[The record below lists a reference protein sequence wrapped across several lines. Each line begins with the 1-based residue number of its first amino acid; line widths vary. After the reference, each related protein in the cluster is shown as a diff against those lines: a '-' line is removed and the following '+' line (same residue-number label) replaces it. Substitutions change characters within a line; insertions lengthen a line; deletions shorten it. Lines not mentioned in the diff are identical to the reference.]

1 MSEQKTTIGIAGAS
15 GFVGR
20 NLIDNLLKRENVEV
34 IGFCRDS
41 RGQRWRDGLTWR
53 SCDLYSQLDAEAS
66 LRDVDVAIYLV
77 HSMLPS
83 AQLSQGN
90 FQDFDLIMADNFQ
103 RAARKMG
110 VKKIIYLSGI
120 VPKAKRLSKHLESRL
135 EVEDTLRAS
144 GLPVTSFR
152 CGIIVGPNGSSFEMM
167 IKLVR
172 RLPIM
177 ICPSWTESLCQPIDL
192 ESVIFQISSSVFE
205 SRLDG
210 KVVNLVGPEVIPYV
224 EMLKKTG
231 DFLNKKVPIIKSP
244 YFSPGLSTLWVRLI
258 TGAPKNL
265 VGPLVKSLK
274 YDMTVENSCTVDE
287 NIMGDKTFDKSLA
300 ESFDWLKQKES
311 GYTKHEQIYRPQ
323 VNSEE
328 VRSIQRF
335 VLPEGKDAHWV
346 AEEYMRWLPKF
357 LSYFLFKVDIENE
370 HIFFK
375 MFGVFNI
382 LVLKF
387 SNERSNK
394 SRQLFYIAGGMLAS
408 YSGRG
413 RLEFRETWDKK
424 YILAGIHDFRPSIPW
439 FIYRYTQAVLHAVVM
454 TFFGRHLWKIQ
465 QKTNRK

>member
-1 MSEQKTTIGIAGAS
+1 MSENKNIIVGIAGAS

-20 NLIDNLLKRENVEV
+20 NLIEDLLQKKNIEV
-34 IGFCRDS
+34 VGFCRDS
-41 RGQRWRDGLTWR
+41 RGQRWADRLTWR

-103 RAARKMG
+103 RAARKSG

-120 VPKAKRLSKHLESRL
+120 VPKSKKLSKHLESRL

-144 GLPVTSFR
+144 GLPLTSFR

-167 IKLVR
+167 LKLVR
-172 RLPIM
+172 RLPVM
-177 ICPSWTESLCQPIDL
+177 VCPSWTQSLCQPVDL
-192 ESVIFQISSSVFE
+192 ANVIHYISTSVTTNQF
-205 SRLDG
+205 DG
-210 KVVNLVGPEVIPYV
+210 KVVNLVGPEVIPYI

-231 DFLNKKVPIIKSP
+231 EFLDKNIPIIKSP
-244 YFSPGLSTLWVRLI
+244 YFSPGLSTLWVTMV

-274 YDMTVENSCTVDE
+274 YDMTVENSGPVDE
-287 NIMGDKTFDKSLA
+287 TVYGDKAFDQSLS
-300 ESFDWLKQKES
+300 ESFEWLDKKK
-311 GYTKHEQIYRPQ
+311 YAKHERVYRPQ

-335 VLPEGKDAHWV
+335 VLPSGKNATWV
-346 AEEYMRWLPKF
+346 AEEYMRWLPQF
-357 LSYFLFKVDIENE
+357 LSFAVFKVEIREE

-375 MFGVFNI
+375 LFKHFDL

-387 SNERSNK
+387 SSERSNK
-394 SRQLFYIAGGMLAS
+394 SRQLFYIAGGLLAS

-424 YILAGIHDFRPSIPW
+424 YILAGIHEFRPSIPW
-439 FIYRYTQAVLHAVVM
+439 FIYRYTQAILHLVVM
-454 TFFGRHLWKIQ
+454 TFFGRHLWKIHRKS
-465 QKTNRK
+465 QK

>member
-1 MSEQKTTIGIAGAS
+1 MSEKKKITVAIAGAS

-20 NLIDNLLKRENVEV
+20 NLIEQILKDDCVDV
-34 IGFCRDS
+34 IGFCRDA
-41 RGQRWRDGLTWR
+41 RGQRWEDRLTWR

-120 VPKAKRLSKHLESRL
+120 VPKSKRLSKHLESRL
-135 EVEDTLRAS
+135 EVEDTLKAS
-144 GLPVTSFR
+144 GIPVTSFR

-167 IKLVR
+167 LKLVR
-172 RLPIM
+172 RLPVM
-177 ICPSWTESLCQPIDL
+177 VCPSWTESLCQPVDL
-192 ESVIFQISSSVFE
+192 ANVIHYISKSVSSTQFN
-205 SRLDG
+205 G
-210 KVVNLVGPEVIPYV
+210 KIVNLVGPEVIPYV
-224 EMLKKTG
+224 QMLKKTG
-231 DFLNKKVPIIKSP
+231 DFLNKNIPIIKSP
-244 YFSPGLSTLWVRLI
+244 YFSPGLSTLWVTII

-265 VGPLVKSLK
+265 VRPLVKSLK
-274 YDMTVENSCTVDE
+274 YDMTVENSGHVDE
-287 NIMGDKTFDKSLA
+287 NIIGDKTFDQSLK
-300 ESFDWLKQKES
+300 ESFEWLEEKK
-311 GYTKHEQIYRPQ
+311 YAKHERIYRPQ

-335 VLPEGKDAHWV
+335 VLPDGKNAHWV
-346 AEEYMRWLPKF
+346 AQEYMNWLPQF
-357 LSYFLFKVDIENE
+357 LSFFVFKVENIDG
-370 HIFFK
+370 HLFFK
-375 MFGVFNI
+375 LFNI
-382 LVLKF
+382 FNLLVLKF

-394 SRQLFYIAGGMLAS
+394 SRQLFYIAGGMLAK

-424 YILAGIHDFRPSIPW
+424 YILAAIHDFRPSMPW
-439 FIYRYTQAVLHAVVM
+439 FVYRYTQAIFHLIVM

-465 QKTNRK
+465 QKNQK

>member
-1 MSEQKTTIGIAGAS
+1 MIKSNLITVGIAGAS

-20 NLIDNLLKRENVEV
+20 NLIDELLKNKNIEV

-41 RGQRWRDGLTWR
+41 RGQRWEERLTWR

-103 RAARKMG
+103 RAAKKMG

-120 VPKAKRLSKHLESRL
+120 VPKAKKLSKHLESRL

-144 GLPVTSFR
+144 GAPVTSFR

-167 IKLVR
+167 INLVK
-172 RLPIM
+172 RLPVM
-177 ICPSWTESLCQPIDL
+177 ICPSWTESLCQPVDL
-192 ESVIFQISSSVFE
+192 ANVIHHISKSVYTNDY
-205 SRLDG
+205 DG

-224 EMLKKTG
+224 DMLRKTG
-231 DFLNKKVPIIKSP
+231 EFLNKRVPIVKSP
-244 YFSPGLSTLWVRLI
+244 YFSPGLSTLWVTLI
-258 TGAPKNL
+258 TGAPRNL
-265 VGPLVKSLK
+265 VAPLVKSLK
-274 YDMTVENSCTVDE
+274 YDMTVNNSVDVDE
-287 NIMGDKTFDKSLA
+287 NIFGDKTFDESLR
-300 ESFDWLKQKES
+300 ESFEWLSKKK
-311 GYTKHEQIYRPQ
+311 YAKHERVYRPQ
-323 VNSEE
+323 INSEE

-335 VLPEGKDAHWV
+335 NLPEGKNANWV

-357 LSYFLFKVDIENE
+357 LSFFVFRVAIDGD
-370 HIFFK
+370 HIFFR
-375 MFGVFNI
+375 MFNYFDL

-387 SNERSNK
+387 SGERSNK
-394 SRQLFYIAGGMLAS
+394 SRQLFYIAGGLLAS

-424 YILAGIHDFRPSIPW
+424 YILAGIHEFKPSIPW
-439 FIYRYTQAVLHAVVM
+439 FIYRYTQAILHSVVM
-454 TFFGRHLWKIQ
+454 YFFGKHLCKIQ
-465 QKTNRK
+465 KKNQKS

>member
-1 MSEQKTTIGIAGAS
+1 MKTKNYITVGVAGAS

-20 NLIDNLLKRENVEV
+20 NLIDELLKNESIDVV
-34 IGFCRDS
+34 GFCRDS
-41 RGQRWRDGLTWR
+41 RGQRWADRLTWR

-83 AQLSQGN
+83 AQLSQGD

-103 RAARKMG
+103 RASRKMG

-120 VPKAKRLSKHLESRL
+120 VPKVKKLSEHLESRL
-135 EVEDTLRAS
+135 EVEETLRAS

-167 IKLVR
+167 INLVK
-172 RLPIM
+172 RLPLM
-177 ICPSWTESLCQPIDL
+177 VCPSWTESLCQPVDL
-192 ESVIFQISSSVFE
+192 ANVIYYISQSVLSE
-205 SRLDG
+205 RYDG
-210 KVVNLVGPEVIPYV
+210 KVVNLVGPEIVPYV

-231 DFLNKKVPIIKSP
+231 KFLNKKIPIIKSP
-244 YFSPGLSTLWVRLI
+244 YFSPGLSTLWVTLI
-258 TGAPKNL
+258 TGAPSNL
-265 VGPLVKSLK
+265 VAPLIKSLK
-274 YDMTVENSCTVDE
+274 YDMTIHHSVDVDE
-287 NIMGDKTFDKSLA
+287 NIIGDKTFDQSLKD
-300 ESFDWLKQKES
+300 SFDWLAQKK
-311 GYTKHEQIYRPQ
+311 YAKHERIYRPQ
-323 VNSEE
+323 INSEE

-335 VLPEGKDAHWV
+335 ILPEGKNATWV

-357 LSYFLFKVDIENE
+357 LSFFVFKVAIEDG

-375 MFGVFNI
+375 LFNYFDL

-387 SNERSNK
+387 SGERSNK
-394 SRQLFYIAGGMLAS
+394 SRQLFYIAGGILAS

-424 YILAGIHDFRPSIPW
+424 FILAGIHEFRPSIPW
-439 FIYRYTQAVLHAVVM
+439 FVYRYTQAILHAVVM
-454 TFFGRHLWKIQ
+454 YFFGKHLCKIQ
-465 QKTNRK
+465 QKKQKS

>member
-1 MSEQKTTIGIAGAS
+1 MSEHKKIIVGIAGAS

-20 NLIDNLLKRENVEV
+20 NLIEELLKIENVEV

-41 RGQRWRDGLTWR
+41 RGQRWADKLTWR
-53 SCDLYSQLDAEAS
+53 SCDLYSQLDADAS

-83 AQLSQGN
+83 AQLSQGH

-144 GLPVTSFR
+144 GIPLTSFR

-167 IKLVR
+167 LKLVR
-172 RLPIM
+172 RLPVM
-177 ICPSWTESLCQPIDL
+177 VCPSWTESLCQPVDL
-192 ESVIFQISSSVFE
+192 ANVINYISKSVYSNEF
-205 SRLDG
+205 DG
-210 KVVNLVGPEVIPYV
+210 QVVNLVGPEVIPYV
-224 EMLKKTG
+224 DMLKKTG
-231 DFLNKKVPIIKSP
+231 EFLNKSVPIIKSP
-244 YFSPGLSTLWVRLI
+244 YFSPGLSTLWVTMI

-265 VGPLVKSLK
+265 VAPLVKSLK
-274 YDMTVENSCTVDE
+274 YDMTVENSGPVDR
-287 NIMGDKTFDKSLA
+287 NVIGDKTFDQSLD
-300 ESFDWLKQKES
+300 ESFEWLGKKK
-311 GYTKHEQIYRPQ
+311 YAKHERIYRPQ
-323 VNSEE
+323 INSEE

-335 VLPEGKDAHWV
+335 ILPEGKNAHWV
-346 AEEYMRWLPKF
+346 AQEYMRWLPKF
-357 LSYFLFKVDIENE
+357 LSFFVFKVEIKDE
-370 HIFFK
+370 HLFFK
-375 MFGVFNI
+375 LFNTFNL

-394 SRQLFYIAGGMLAS
+394 SRQLFYIAGGLLAS

-424 YILAGIHDFRPSIPW
+424 YILAGIHEFRPSIPW
-439 FIYRYTQAVLHAVVM
+439 FIYRYTQAILHLVVM
-454 TFFGRHLWKIQ
+454 TFFGRHLWKIH
-465 QKTNRK
+465 QKNQK